1 MSSAQPLRELIKD
14 RLTAAAEEIFTE
26 FDKII
31 VQYEEELDRQR
42 RLLEICLKPQINLQS
57 IDLPRHYVCKEEKEI
72 NYQQFCH
79 QNRNSIMS
87 PQQTKEM
94 QVEAEPQEE
103 VMDVELPQIKDE
115 EFVIGLEKEQLELKQ
130 ETDTISVNSTYGEKH
145 NRDQHLLQIP
155 YESENQEIRNDS
167 GSNKEPKQKTSHQSI
182 RGYNESIK
190 FPNVKGCKI
199 TSTNQNLRSCRFCG
213 KLFGR
218 TNLPKHVRTHT
229 GEKPFSCVTCG
240 KSFCQSGD
248 LKVHMR
254 THTGEK
260 PFSCLTCGKSFTM
273 SVALIRHTRTHTGE
287 KPFSCV
293 TCGKSFTMS
302 MALIRHTRTHT
313 GEKPFSCVTCGKR
326 FSQSSHLTVHM
337 RTHTG
342 EKPFLCSTCG
352 KSFTVQISLTRHM
365 RTHTGEKPLPC
376 TSVEDVSVKQE
387 I

>member
-1 MSSAQPLRELIKD
+1 MSSAQPLREFIKD

-57 IDLPRHYVCKEEKEI
+57 IDLPWHYVCKEEEEI
-72 NYQQFCH
+72 NDLQFCH
-79 QNRNSIMS
+79 QNSNSIMS

-94 QVEAEPQEE
+94 KVEAEPQEE
-103 VMDVELPQIKDE
+103 VMDVELPQIKDEEE

-130 ETDTISVNSTYGEKH
+130 ETDTISVNSTYGEKDH
-145 NRDQHLLQIP
+145 RDQHLLQIP
-155 YESENQEIRNDS
+155 YESENQEIINDS
-167 GSNKEPKQKTSHQSI
+167 GSNKEPKPKTIHQSI
-182 RGYNESIK
+182 RGYNESVK
-190 FPNVKGCKI
+190 LPNVKRCKI
-199 TSTNQNLRSCRFCG
+199 TSTNQNLCSCRFCG

-240 KSFCQSGD
+240 KKCSQSGH

-260 PFSCLTCGKSFTM
+260 PFSCL
-273 SVALIRHTRTHTGE
+273 
-287 KPFSCV
+287 

-313 GEKPFSCVTCGKR
+313 GEKPFSCVTCGKK
-326 FSQSSHLTVHM
+326 FSQSCHLTVHM

-342 EKPFLCSTCG
+342 EKPFSCSTCG

-376 TSVEDVSVKQE
+376 TICGRRFGEAGNLARHMNIHTKNLAL
-387 I
+387 IP